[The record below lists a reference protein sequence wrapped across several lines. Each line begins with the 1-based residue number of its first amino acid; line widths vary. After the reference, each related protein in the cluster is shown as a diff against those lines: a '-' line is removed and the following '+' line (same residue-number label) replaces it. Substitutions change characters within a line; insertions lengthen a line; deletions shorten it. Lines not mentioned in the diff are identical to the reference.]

1 MIDLNLLQMLRH
13 KEDFMRLKG
22 RVPDSSLDPQTLAIL
37 TDFGRYFDRFPDHDR
52 VNMQVFTPMF
62 RSWHPT
68 LAPETVTAY
77 ETILGN
83 VQQTL
88 SGELRDGI
96 LDTLLELRLGTELA
110 NLVARYDAGELPDIH
125 GEISKSLD
133 AFKADR
139 SHTEIDYVT
148 DDIHDLLD
156 QELDNSGLHWR
167 LDALN
172 ASMRGLRP
180 GDFGIV
186 AARPDK
192 GKTTLIASEVT
203 HLAAQLP
210 EGQTCVWLNN
220 EGPGQRIIPRLY
232 QAAIG
237 GSLAELGTLRR
248 GGMLKRAYA
257 VKMGNPNRIRVVDI
271 HGRDAFAVEQIIERN
286 NAGLVVY
293 DMIDHIRG
301 FGEMARTDLQLEEMY
316 KWGRTMSVKHGII
329 GLATS
334 QISNDGDG
342 LMWPTLGMLKDSKTG
357 KQGACDFM
365 LMIGAS
371 NDPNLNGVR
380 YLGMP
385 KNKLRR
391 PGAPGDP
398 RATVNYDPERVRY
411 SDIPMVMNG
420 DKFDDEEPETENI
433 PDQGSA

>member
-1 MIDLNLLQMLRH
+1 MIDLHLLQMLRH

-37 TDFGRYFDRFPDHDR
+37 NDFGKYFERFPTHDR
-52 VNMQVFTPMF
+52 VNMQAFAPMF

-68 LAPETVTAY
+68 LGKDTVIAY
-77 ETILGN
+77 ETILNN

-88 SGELRDGI
+88 SGELRNGI

-110 NLVARYDAGELPDIH
+110 NLVARYDAGELPNIH
-125 GEISKSLD
+125 GEITKSLD

-139 SHTEIDYVT
+139 TGTEIDYVT

-156 QELDNSGLHWR
+156 EELDNSGLHWR
-167 LDALN
+167 LEALN
-172 ASMRGLRP
+172 GATRGLRG
-180 GDFGIV
+180 GDFGII

-203 HLAAQLP
+203 HLAPQLP
-210 EGQTCVWLNN
+210 EGRTCLWLNN
-220 EGPGQRIIPRLY
+220 EGPGKRVIPRLY
-232 QAAIG
+232 QAAVG
-237 GSLAELGTLRR
+237 GTIAELGVLRR
-248 GGMLKRAYA
+248 GGLLKRAYQS
-257 VKMGNPNRIRVVDI
+257 KMGEDNRIRIVNI
-271 HGRDAFAVEQIIERN
+271 HDCDAFTVEQIIERN
-286 NAGLVVY
+286 NAGIVIY

-301 FGEMARTDLQLEEMY
+301 FGDLARTDLQLEEMY
-316 KWGRTMSVKHGII
+316 KWGRTMSVKHDLV

-371 NDPNLNGVR
+371 NDVGLNGVR

-411 SDIPMVMNG
+411 SDIPKVMNG
-420 DKFDDEEPETENI
+420 DKFDETQDKTEPEAH
-433 PDQGSA
+433 P